1 MYGRGQLSLDPSG
14 VTLSRFWQVAAGALR
29 THALS
34 FIGRSLANSDDEV
47 PAEIIERF
55 ATLWEFRL
63 SFIAQ
68 NMTTDYDP
76 SELSAFGSW
85 FISDK
90 FDITWSLQQLY
101 HALQMVGE
109 TDPDHSVVEKLAKIA
124 PQFPRE
130 SIQCLELLIKGDKN
144 GWKVD
149 LWRESA
155 RVVISAALQSS
166 DAHTKTLAGNLVN
179 FLMSRGRYDFRDIL
193 QDKT

>member
-1 MYGRGQLSLDPSG
+1 
-14 VTLSRFWQVAAGALR
+14 
-29 THALS
+29 
-34 FIGRSLANSDDEV
+34 
-47 PAEIIERF
+47 
-55 ATLWEFRL
+55 
-63 SFIAQ
+63 
-68 NMTTDYDP
+68 MTTDYDP